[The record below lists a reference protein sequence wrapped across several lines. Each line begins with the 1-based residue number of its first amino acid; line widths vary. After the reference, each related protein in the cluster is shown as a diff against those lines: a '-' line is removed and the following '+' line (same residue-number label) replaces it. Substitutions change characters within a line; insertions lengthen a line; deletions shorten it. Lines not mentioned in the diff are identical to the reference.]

1 MRELQTL
8 GLVNRHHF
16 HCVALLAVV
25 GIGIEGDVLEI
36 VREADFQAIMRL
48 LVEAHRLYKLVDV
61 LQAVLV
67 LILTVELFQSVLFQ
81 EEVHEVRDA

>member
-1 MRELQTL
+1 
-8 GLVNRHHF
+8 
-16 HCVALLAVV
+16 
-25 GIGIEGDVLEI
+25 
-36 VREADFQAIMRL
+36 MRL

-67 LILTVELFQSVLFQ
+67 LILTVELFQSALFQ